1 MLRTNTQRIAA
12 FLLILACGCSRR
24 ADEYADDGRL
34 VIHYWEKWTGFEG
47 EAMQAV
53 VDDYNAS
60 QDKVFVRKLIVSEM
74 DQKLMLATAGGN
86 APDVAGLWSHSL
98 PDFAEKGAL
107 TPIDGALRK
116 AGITRDSYIGVFWDI
131 CSHRGVMWALPTTP
145 ATVALHWNKRMF
157 REAGLDPDVPPK
169 SLAELDRMAEQLTI
183 VEVERDGEPVRMR
196 FAEMTAEERAQ
207 KRFTIVQMGHLPQ
220 EPGWWSTMWGYW
232 FGGRLWDGERTI
244 MAMSE
249 ENQAAFAWVRGY
261 AEKYGVDNMRSF
273 GASFGNFSSPQ
284 NAFLSERVAMEIQGV
299 WMYNFI
305 EKYAPHLEWGAAPF
319 PSVDPEVLPDVTI
332 AECDVLVVPRGS
344 PHPKEAFEFI
354 RYVNTRAGLEKLN
367 LGQRKFSPLVE
378 CSENFVSEHPNPAIE
393 TFIALARSPNAR
405 HVPRLSFW
413 FEYRDELSTV
423 NDRVLALMATP
434 EEALSDVQKRVEWK
448 GRRVWRRWDMIGE
461 ERLKDWRSYDAW

>member
-1 MLRTNTQRIAA
+1 MVRTILQRVPAI
-12 FLLILACGCSRR
+12 LVVLACGCSRHV
-24 ADEYADDGRL
+24 DEYTDDGRL

-60 QDKVFVRKLIVSEM
+60 QDRVFVRKLIVSEM

-86 APDVAGLWSHSL
+86 PPDVAGLWSHSL

-116 AGITRDSYIGVFWDI
+116 AGITRDDYIGVYWDI
-131 CSHRGVMWALPTTP
+131 CLHRGLMWALPTTP

-157 REAGLDPDVPPK
+157 REAGLNPDVPPK
-169 SLAELDRMAEQLTI
+169 SLKELDLFAERLTI
-183 VEVERDGEPVRMR
+183 VEVEREGGTSRVR
-196 FAEMTAEERAQ
+196 FTELTPEEREQ
-207 KRFTIVQMGHLPQ
+207 KRFSIVQMGHLPQ

-232 FGGRLWDGERTI
+232 FGGRLWDGKRTVT
-244 MAMSE
+244 AQSD
-249 ENQAAFAWVRGY
+249 ENRAAFAWVRSY

-273 GASFGNFSSPQ
+273 GASFGSFSSPQ

-319 PSVDPEVLPDVTI
+319 PSIDPETLPDVTI

-344 PHPKEAFEFI
+344 PHPKEAFDFI
-354 RYVNTRAGLEKLN
+354 RYVNSQGAMEKLN
-367 LGQRKFSPLVE
+367 LGQRKFSPLARY
-378 CSENFVSEHPNPAIE
+378 SEEFVREHPNPAIA

-434 EEALSDVQKRVEWK
+434 DEALADVQKRVEWK

-461 ERLKDWRSYDAW
+461 GRLKDWRSYDAW